1 MVDIAMVDIIT
12 TVVIIITTIIILTG
26 SSSYGS
32 GYGGGYGYGGGGGL
46 LSFLGGLIGLRQP
59 YYQPSYSSYYQPS
72 YSSYYQPSY
81 SSYYQQSYYQRAA
94 YTCAGQQ
101 YMGMSGSRQYWYC
114 VCSGVASYQY
124 DECRHP

>member
-1 MVDIAMVDIIT
+1 MNYLSGFVTARRGGGGGG
-12 TVVIIITTIIILTG
+12 G

-46 LSFLGGLIGLRQP
+46 LSILGGLIGLRQP

-114 VCSGVASYQY
+114 VCSGVPSYQY